1 MLLNAKHDLLYEQ
14 CVFPVTW
21 VCSSVCAS
29 TDKGLE
35 LLHSNSYRHELS
47 QMLHVRAQ
55 VNQIPSTMISVWKAK
70 GCGMRLSDSSED
82 SLSVSFQHKRCSHR
96 DSLHAFRSVSNEQGP
111 CGLVRLFVSTFQ
123 LRQHTIARLAVT
135 SGSLCATDIIYLLLV
150 FVTSPTAKGIDV

>member
-1 MLLNAKHDLLYEQ
+1 MLLNAKLWHDLLYEQ
-14 CVFPVTW
+14 CMFPVTW

-35 LLHSNSYRHELS
+35 LLHSNSYRYELS
-47 QMLHVRAQ
+47 QMLHVCAQ

-70 GCGMRLSDSSED
+70 GCGMRLSDWRED
-82 SLSVSFQHKRCSHR
+82 SLSESFQHKR

-111 CGLVRLFVSTFQ
+111 CGLVQLFVSTFQ
-123 LRQHTIARLAVT
+123 LRQYTIARLAVT